1 MNDGRY
7 FNPVYG
13 ELWYPH
19 PILLE
24 IQGWLRLQ
32 GAQCT
37 LYPDPIDQVLE
48 QVRDQIEYKS
58 SYAEEYILDCIER
71 PDDWLSGFEQSQLEY
86 DGAILCPEPTINYE
100 EIVNV

>member
-7 FNPVYG
+7 LYPIYG

-32 GAQCT
+32 GAECT
-37 LYPDPIDQVLE
+37 LYPDPIPSA
-48 QVRDQIEYKS
+48 RTGTGSIEYKS

-86 DGAILCPEPTINYE
+86 DGAILYPEPTINYE

>member
-32 GAQCT
+32 GNNVPDT
-37 LYPDPIDQVLE
+37 LTPYQVLE
-48 QVRDQIEYKS
+48 QVRDRIEYKS
-58 SYAEEYILDCIER
+58 SHAEEYILDCIER

>member
-1 MNDGRY
+1 MVPPP
-7 FNPVYG
+7 NPTGNTRV
-13 ELWYPH
+13 
-19 PILLE
+19 
-24 IQGWLRLQ
+24 
-32 GAQCT
+32 AQITRCSM
-37 LYPDPIDQVLE
+37 YPDTLTHYQVLE

-86 DGAILCPEPTINYE
+86 DGAILYPEPTINYE